1 MTSVQKQQRS
11 DDAANERPIT
21 NYEKKPVSQEQLQ
34 READYIR
41 AQRLLE
47 SMFEKQLISLS
58 EFNKI
63 TALNRESFS
72 PMFAEIMP

>member
-1 MTSVQKQQRS
+1 MIFVNGEPKNIGEVLNINNKVNKIS
-11 DDAANERPIT
+11 NE
-21 NYEKKPVSQEQLQ
+21 QMQ
-34 READYIR
+34 REVDYAR
-41 AQRLLE
+41 AQGILK
-47 SMFEKQLISLS
+47 SMLKEGHISLS

>member
-11 DDAANERPIT
+11 DDVANERPIS
-21 NYEKKPVSQEQLQ
+21 NYEKTPVSQEQLQ
-34 READYIR
+34 RETDYIR

-47 SMFEKQLISLS
+47 SLLEKHLISLS

>member
-21 NYEKKPVSQEQLQ
+21 NYKKTTVSQEQLQ

-41 AQRLLE
+41 AQHLLE
-47 SMFEKQLISLS
+47 SLFEKQLISLS